1 MSHFLS
7 NLNQTTINKK
17 MMRGSIVDEGGGRS
31 WRWEMVEGD
40 REEIREEEWGGRE
53 NGNGQARVRY
63 NIEGRRQESKI
74 R

>member
-1 MSHFLS
+1 
-7 NLNQTTINKK
+7 
-17 MMRGSIVDEGGGRS
+17 
-31 WRWEMVEGD
+31 MVEGD